1 LLIFSPSLDVMLVHI
16 PQILNDMGMVGNAID
31 NVNISELIQPLA
43 GEFIA
48 LKTPRNVL
56 LIGALTKAVPAL
68 LTMREYSFRET
79 SITANFPCG
88 NTGFLGYFA

>member
-1 LLIFSPSLDVMLVHI
+1 MLVHI
-16 PQILNDMGMVGNAID
+16 PQILNDMAMVGNAID

-56 LIGALTKAVPAL
+56 LLRAWTKAVPAL
-68 LTMREYSFRET
+68 LTSREYSFRET
-79 SITANFPCG
+79 PITANFSHG